1 MSRRD
6 FLQVSRLGGLSLPDL
21 LANQFLAAEP
31 AIRSY
36 TTMYLMNSIMHTL
49 FDIGQLRVTDNV
61 PKPVIDIIAG
71 WFTNTGTGLISL
83 QFIQTAK

>member
-1 MSRRD
+1 
-6 FLQVSRLGGLSLPDL
+6 
-21 LANQFLAAEP
+21 
-31 AIRSY
+31 ICSY
-36 TTMYLMNSIMHTL
+36 TPVYLIITIMHTL

-61 PKPVIDIIAG
+61 PKPVIDVIAG